1 MATAKEQLSELIK
14 RLPDDSSYD
23 DLVRE
28 IAFDLMVKRGL
39 KDSDEGRVVTNDQMH
54 RRIKI
59 WQK

>member
-59 WQK
+59 